1 MKRAKRTIVILGLAL
16 ASCRGPMVTPTATPQ
31 TFSVRML
38 ATTTTY
44 SLLQN
49 LAAGY
54 SHPNVLLATNSAA
67 ANWETVFDQLTAG
80 VVPFVLTTY
89 VPSDANLWVAP
100 IGQDGLALVVDT
112 ANPIAALTFDDLR
125 AIYQGRITN
134 WSELGGPDLPLTVVS
149 REAGA
154 DTRLI
159 LEALVMEDRRTT
171 LGARLALSGQS
182 VLEIVGSTP
191 GAIGYVSM
199 AQVDHRVRVVPIAAA
214 QNDPPVVPTPETVA
228 SGAYALRSEI
238 LIVGLQPP
246 EEGSIY
252 RDWFAWM
259 QSEAGQAIVSQQY
272 APLQNS
278 FR

>member
-31 TFSVRML
+31 TLSVRIL

-54 SHPNVLLATNSAA
+54 SRPNILLATNSAA
-67 ANWETVFDQLTAG
+67 ANWETVFGQLLAG
-80 VVPFVLTTY
+80 NVPFALTTY

-100 IGQDGLALVVDT
+100 IGYDGLAIVVDT
-112 ANPIAALTFDDLR
+112 TNPIAALTFDDLR
-125 AIYQGRITN
+125 AIYQGRINN
-134 WSELGGPDLPLTVVS
+134 WSELGGPDLPVTVVS
-149 REAGA
+149 RESGA

-159 LEALVMEDRRTT
+159 LDALVMEDRRTT

-199 AQVDHRVRVVPIAAA
+199 AQVDHRVRAVPIAAQA
-214 QNDPPVVPTPETVA
+214 GDPPVVPSPETV
-228 SGAYALRSEI
+228 GAGQYPLHSTI
-238 LIVGLQPP
+238 LVVGLQPP
-246 EEGSIY
+246 EDGSIY

-259 QSEAGQAIVSQQY
+259 QSEAGQAIVRQQY
-272 APLQNS
+272 APLQG
-278 FR
+278 